1 VIKPGSAD
9 NRPMLAYRHAFH
21 AGNHADVL
29 KHLILSEVLR
39 HMVDKE
45 KPITMV
51 DTHAGAGAY
60 SLTEGHAQ
68 KKAEFEQGISRLW
81 KREDAPPAVARYLKV
96 VRQFNGGG
104 SRKWPDLTRYPGSP
118 MVSQLLLRPEDR
130 LHLYELHPTDHKLL
144 EATMG
149 GSANVRIRKSDGFA
163 GLKGELP
170 PPSRRG
176 LVLIDPPYEIKGD
189 YTAVLHSVREALKR
203 FAQAVILVWVPQVRL
218 IESSQLPQRLL
229 AAATA
234 APRGWLHARLTVQQA
249 AADGFGLMG
258 SHMFL
263 YNPPFGLAEDLQLA
277 LPWLTQQLAQ
287 YPGAS
292 HELRHYA
299 P

>member
-1 VIKPGSAD
+1 
-9 NRPMLAYRHAFH
+9 MLAYRHAFH

-39 HMVDKE
+39 HMTAKDAPFTV
-45 KPITMV
+45 V

-60 SLTEGHAQ
+60 SLTEGYAT
-68 KKAEFEQGISRLW
+68 KKGEFEQGIAQLW
-81 KREDAPPAVARYLKV
+81 RREDAPDAVKRYLKV

-104 SRKWPDLTRYPGSP
+104 SRKWPELSKYPGSP
-118 MVSQLLLRPEDR
+118 AVSQLLIRPEDR

-144 EATMG
+144 EATVSG
-149 GSANVRIRKSDGFA
+149 PNVRVRKSDGFA
-163 GLKGELP
+163 GLKAELP

-176 LVLIDPPYEIKGD
+176 VVLIDPPYEIKGD
-189 YTAVLHSVREALKR
+189 YTAVLNTVRDALKR

-218 IESSQLPQRLL
+218 IESVELPKRLQ

-234 APRGWLHARLTVQQA
+234 APRGWLHARMTVQQA
-249 AADGFGLMG
+249 SADGFGLMG

-263 YNPPFGLAEDLQLA
+263 YNAPFGLYDDLQVA
-277 LPWLTQQLAQ
+277 LPWLTEQLAQ

-292 HELRHYA
+292 HELKHYA

>member
-1 VIKPGSAD
+1 
-9 NRPMLAYRHAFH
+9 MLAYRHAFH

-39 HMVDKE
+39 HMVEKD
-45 KPITMV
+45 KPITIV

-60 SLTEGHAQ
+60 SLTEGYAVKQ
-68 KKAEFEQGISRLW
+68 GEFEQGIAKLW
-81 KREDAPPAVARYLKV
+81 KREDAPDAIKRYLKV

-104 SRKWPDLTRYPGSP
+104 NRKWPELKAYPGSP
-118 MVSQLLLRPEDR
+118 MVSQLLMRPEDR

-144 EATMG
+144 EATMAG
-149 GSANVRIRKSDGFA
+149 HANVRVRKSDGFA
-163 GLKGELP
+163 GLKAELP

-176 LVLIDPPYEIKGD
+176 LVLIDPPYEIKSD
-189 YTAVLHSVREALKR
+189 YSAVLTCVREALKR
-203 FAQAVILVWVPQVRL
+203 FPQAVILVWIPQVRL
-218 IESSQLPQRLL
+218 IESADLPKRLQ
-229 AAATA
+229 ASATA

-249 AADGFGLMG
+249 DPQGFGLMG

-263 YNPPFGLAEDLQLA
+263 YNAPFGLYDDLQVA
-277 LPWLTQQLAQ
+277 LPWLTEQLAQ

>member
-1 VIKPGSAD
+1 
-9 NRPMLAYRHAFH
+9 MLAYRHAFH

-39 HMVDKE
+39 HMTAKDK
-45 KPITMV
+45 PVTVV

-60 SLTEGHAQ
+60 SLTEGYAT
-68 KKAEFEQGISRLW
+68 KKGEFEQGIAKLW
-81 KREDAPPAVARYLKV
+81 KREDAPDAVKRYLKV

-104 SRKWPDLTRYPGSP
+104 NRKWPELKAYPGSP
-118 MVSQLLLRPEDR
+118 MVSQLLMRPEDR

-144 EATMG
+144 DAMMAG
-149 GSANVRIRKSDGFA
+149 QANVRVRKSDGFA
-163 GLKGELP
+163 GLKAELP

-176 LVLIDPPYEIKGD
+176 LVLIDPPYEIKSD
-189 YTAVLHSVREALKR
+189 YTAVLATVREALKR
-203 FAQAVILVWVPQVRL
+203 FPQAVILVWIPQVRL
-218 IESSQLPQRLL
+218 IESADLPKRLQ

-234 APRGWLHARLTVQQA
+234 APKGWLHARLTVQQA
-249 AADGFGLMG
+249 DAQGFGLMG

-263 YNPPFGLAEDLQLA
+263 YNAPFGLFDDLQVA
-277 LPWLTQQLAQ
+277 LPWLTEQLAQ